1 MQVYHK
7 RIDFASASKYNT
19 CMETKTVT
27 IRLPE
32 DVLKE
37 LKELANEHTRS
48 LNGEMLVAL
57 REYVKQQRQ
66 GLKPGEKPA

>member
-1 MQVYHK
+1 
-7 RIDFASASKYNT
+7 
-19 CMETKTVT
+19 METKTVT

-37 LKELANEHTRS
+37 LKELAHEHTRS

-57 REYVKQQRQ
+57 RGYIKQQRQ
-66 GLKPGEKPA
+66 GVKPSEKPA

>member
-1 MQVYHK
+1 
-7 RIDFASASKYNT
+7 
-19 CMETKTVT
+19 METKTVT

-57 REYVKQQRQ
+57 REYIKQQRQ
-66 GLKPGEKPA
+66 GRGPNTPNRQG